1 MRTMLHWTLI
11 AGATAS
17 LLACSSP
24 DEIAAGVHDGKGE
37 SAAQT
42 LDRRAAAGFDP
53 VAFVDEESNG
63 EAARDFAYSWPRQV
77 SAIAPL
83 AAMLGKARDE
93 ELARQKA
100 EWEESV
106 AEFATGDDGYDCIAC
121 VNRSYAKSW
130 AVAADLPRFL
140 VLAAETS
147 TYTGGAHGNSQ
158 YDGIVWDRD
167 AKNGE
172 GEALAPATMF
182 TSTGALED
190 AAHDAYCNALSAAR
204 IERLEMDAAPDDPF
218 AECPGLGEFVVLP
231 KSSDGAHFDG
241 LTFLAAPYVAGS
253 YAEGAYEFA
262 IPVTEA
268 IIAAVKPKYREAF
281 VAAQ

>member
-1 MRTMLHWTLI
+1 MLRLSLT
-11 AGATAS
+11 AGALAS

-24 DEIAAGVHDGKGE
+24 DEIAAGVQEGKGE
-37 SAAQT
+37 SATQT

-83 AAMLGKARDE
+83 AAMLEQQRDS

-106 AEFATGDDGYDCIAC
+106 EEFASADDGYECISC

-158 YDGIVWDRD
+158 YDGMIWDRD
-167 AKNGE
+167 AKDGA
-172 GEALAPATMF
+172 GEALAPFALF
-182 TSTGALED
+182 TSSAALAE
-190 AAHDAYCNALSAAR
+190 AAHDDYCTALSAAR
-204 IERLEMDAAPDDPF
+204 VERLEMDAAPNDPF
-218 AECPGLGEFVVLP
+218 AECPGIDEFVVLP

-262 IPVTEA
+262 IPVTAA
-268 IIAAVKPKYREAF
+268 IVAAVKPKYREAF